1 MEIEIINAE
10 KNFIEFYLRGEKHSF
25 PTLLKMYL
33 LKDSAVVFA
42 SYDLDHPIIGT
53 PRFVVRTDGSKSAD
67 KVLENAVK
75 EILKDVDDMRKSLVA
90 KK

>member
-1 MEIEIINAE
+1 MEVEIINAE
-10 KNFIEFYLRGEKHSF
+10 KNFIEFYLKGEKHSF
-25 PTLLKMYL
+25 PTLLKLYL

-53 PRFVVRTDGSKSAD
+53 PRFVVRTDGKTAL
-67 KVLENAVK
+67 KVVENAVK
-75 EILKDVDDMRKSLVA
+75 EIIKDVEEMRKGLS

>member
-1 MEIEIINAE
+1 MEVEIIKSE
-10 KNFIEFYLRGEKHSF
+10 KNFVEFYLKGEKHSF
-25 PTLLKMYL
+25 PSLLKLYL

-53 PRFVVRTDGSKSAD
+53 PRFVVRTDG
-67 KVLENAVK
+67 KVALKVVENAVK
-75 EILKDVDDMRKSLVA
+75 TIIKDVEEMRKGLT